1 MKADAQQEGQW
12 SVVDIKSKKFKRGFI
27 VAISLSVLTIL
38 GIILFT
44 MNGSTWKAVS
54 KINPLCFLAA
64 LGILLIKWAA
74 QILRTDI
81 LIKASGARLKITQT
95 AKVVMSGCFTGAVTP
110 FHAGGVPVEIYFMH
124 TYGISV
130 AQSTAV
136 ITAGSIL
143 CILMFVL
150 SMPPIFIL
158 AASKF
163 NVSMG
168 FQTIL
173 VVAGIIALFMLLLV
187 LCTMKDAHKLATR
200 MLSITPQWL
209 KNKKWFARAVDRLFN
224 MIADFSVNLR
234 RIIKYGKKHLAAVG
248 VLTCIIWGSALF
260 IPAFILWGLGHPEL
274 FWKATIAQLMV
285 SSLLPFMPVPGESGV
300 AELTFSGIYAAF
312 IPMNLVGVV
321 ALFWR
326 FFTFYIVMFVSG
338 IVFLFALRDSKK
350 QRREFL
356 ERKIPDMATVMER
369 LPEIAGPPVPE
380 VIRVSEIP

>member
-1 MKADAQQEGQW
+1 M
-12 SVVDIKSKKFKRGFI
+12 VDIKSKKFKRGFFI
-27 VAISLSVLTIL
+27 AISLSVITIL
-38 GIILFT
+38 LIILFT
-44 MNGSTWKAVS
+44 MNNSTWKTVS
-54 KINPLCFLAA
+54 KINPLFFLAA
-64 LGILLIKWAA
+64 LGLLLIKWAA
-74 QILRTDI
+74 QILRTDL
-81 LIKASGARLKITQT
+81 LIRASGARLKITQT
-95 AKVVMSGCFTGAVTP
+95 AKVVLSGCFTGAVTP

-143 CILMFVL
+143 CVLMFVL

-173 VVAGIIALFMLLLV
+173 IVAGILALFMLLLII
-187 LCTMKDAHKLATR
+187 CTMKDAHKLATR
-200 MLSITPQWL
+200 MLGITPGWL
-209 KNKKWFARAVDRLFN
+209 KNKKWFAKGVERLFS
-224 MIADFSVNLR
+224 MIADFSLNLR
-234 RIIKYGKKHLAAVG
+234 KIIKYGKKHLAAVG
-248 VLTCIIWGSALF
+248 ILTGIIWAAALF
-260 IPAFILWGLGHPEL
+260 IPSFILWGLGHPEL
-274 FWKATIAQLMV
+274 FWKATIAQMMV

-300 AELTFSGIYAAF
+300 AELTFTGIYAAF
-312 IPMNLVGVV
+312 IPMNLVGIV

-326 FFTFYIVMFVSG
+326 FFTFYIVILVSG
-338 IVFLFALRDSKK
+338 IVFLLALRDSKK

-369 LPEIAGPPVPE
+369 LPEIAHPPVPE
-380 VIRVSEIP
+380 VIRASELS